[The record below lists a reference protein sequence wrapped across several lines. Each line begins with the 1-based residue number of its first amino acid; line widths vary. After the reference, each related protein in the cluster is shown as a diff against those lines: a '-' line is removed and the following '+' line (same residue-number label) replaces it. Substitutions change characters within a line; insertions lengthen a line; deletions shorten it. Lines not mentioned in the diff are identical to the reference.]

1 MSRVDKVTQRNAAAA
16 EQLSST
22 AEELSAQAEALRRR
36 MDAFRLHASDRASLA
51 AMGRDD
57 TEEHSRKNGAAP
69 APSRRSGIV
78 GDVDTAR
85 VS

>member
-1 MSRVDKVTQRNAAAA
+1 MNKVTQRNAAAA

-36 MDAFRLHASDRASLA
+36 MDAFRLHASEPSARLVAIAREDGGDHAQSKSRAVV
-51 AMGRDD
+51 
-57 TEEHSRKNGAAP
+57 
-69 APSRRSGIV
+69 PSRRSGIV
-78 GDVDTAR
+78 GDPDTAR